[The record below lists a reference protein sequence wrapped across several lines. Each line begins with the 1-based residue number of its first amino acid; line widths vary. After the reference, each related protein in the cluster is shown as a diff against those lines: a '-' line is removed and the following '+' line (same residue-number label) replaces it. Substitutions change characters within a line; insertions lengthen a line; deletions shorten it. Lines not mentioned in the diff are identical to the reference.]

1 MDDDDDWEERLK
13 RQQEE
18 QQEPRDRQEDEGLF
32 ERMPM
37 LLPSTYEPT
46 YLSTASAGHR
56 QRNAAIII
64 GSPRGLQANCAPLP
78 PTDCVLDPDQRQLTG
93 GEDQTW
99 GEH

>member
-37 LLPSTYEPT
+37 LPST
-46 YLSTASAGHR
+46 
-56 QRNAAIII
+56 
-64 GSPRGLQANCAPLP
+64 
-78 PTDCVLDPDQRQLTG
+78 
-93 GEDQTW
+93 
-99 GEH
+99 